1 MAPCHFHRHTKMP
14 ARQEGVALITAV
26 LIVAIV
32 ASVAAALSLG
42 QQVWL
47 RQMENINER
56 AQANALRLAAA
67 NWAMAFLARDAR
79 ESKTDHLGED
89 WAKKLPPLPAEGALI
104 SLSAEDA
111 QGRFNL
117 NNLVRN
123 GQPSTP
129 DIGVFQQ
136 LLRAAGADATLVEP
150 LIDWIDPDSQ
160 PRPGGAEDIEY
171 LNASPPHRA
180 ANQPLTSVDELRLVK
195 GFTPKLIES
204 LRPHVVVLPQAT
216 SINVNT
222 ALPAVLTALVGDAG
236 APAAQSI
243 LDRRQRE
250 PFTEAAQF
258 ATMLPAGVAAPQAS
272 HGVTSNYFLVTI
284 EIQLGRTR
292 HRSETLVQRPA
303 DGKPPVHV
311 WQRRVWPT
319 VIKEEKQT

>member
-1 MAPCHFHRHTKMP
+1 MTPPSQPANLIAPPEQR
-14 ARQEGVALITAV
+14 GVALITAV

-32 ASVAAALSLG
+32 ASAAAALSLG

-47 RQMENINER
+47 RQMENISER
-56 AQANALRLAAA
+56 AQANALRQAAT

-79 ESKTDHLGED
+79 NSKTDHLGED

-104 SLSAEDA
+104 TLAAEDA

-129 DIGVFQQ
+129 DIAIFQE
-136 LLRAAGADATLVEP
+136 LLRAEGLDVALVEP

-160 PRPGGAEDIEY
+160 LRPGGAEDIEY
-171 LNASPPHRA
+171 LNLPAPYRA
-180 ANQPLTSVDELRLVK
+180 ANQSLTSVDELRLIK
-195 GFTPKLIES
+195 GFTAKVIES
-204 LRPHVVVLPQAT
+204 LRPHVVVLPQPT

-222 ALPAVLTALVGDAG
+222 ALPAVLTALLGSAG

-243 LDRRQRE
+243 VDRRLRD
-250 PFTEAAQF
+250 PFADAGQF
-258 ATMLPAGVAAPQAS
+258 AQMLPAGVAAPQAA
-272 HGVTSNYFLVTI
+272 HGVTSDYFLVTI
-284 EIQLGRTR
+284 EIRLGRTR
-292 HRSETLVQRPA
+292 HLSETLVQRPA
-303 DGKPPVHV
+303 GGKAPVHV

-319 VIKEEKQT
+319 VIREEKQT

>member
-1 MAPCHFHRHTKMP
+1 MAQRNWHGNLKTP
-14 ARQEGVALITAV
+14 ARQQGVALITAV

-56 AQANALRLAAA
+56 AQANALRQAAA

-79 ESKTDHLGED
+79 ESKADHLGED

-104 SLSAEDA
+104 TLSAEDA

-136 LLRAAGADATLVEP
+136 LLRAEGLDVALIEP
-150 LIDWIDPDSQ
+150 LIDWIDPDTQ
-160 PRPGGAEDIEY
+160 QRPGGAEDIEY
-171 LNASPPHRA
+171 LNLPSPHRT
-180 ANQPLTSVDELRLVK
+180 ANQPLTSIDELRLIK
-195 GFTPKLIES
+195 GFNSKVIER
-204 LRPHVVVLPQAT
+204 LRPYVVVLPQPT

-222 ALPAVLTALVGDAG
+222 ALPAVLAALLGESG
-236 APAAQSI
+236 ATAAQSI
-243 LDRRQRE
+243 LERRQRE
-250 PFTEAAQF
+250 PFTEAGQF
-258 ATMLPAGVAAPQAS
+258 AAMLPAGVSAPQAA
-272 HGVTSNYFLVTI
+272 HGVTSTHFLVTI
-284 EIQLGRTR
+284 EIRLGRTR
-292 HRSETLVQRPA
+292 HLSETLVQRPA
-303 DGKPPVHV
+303 DGKSPVHV

-319 VIKEEKQT
+319 VVKEEKQT